1 MTDERIR
8 AFPNATGPVYFDEE
22 TNVYVVSSHEAA
34 KKVLQDSG
42 FSSDRAD
49 NLDLVARLGNMDEL
63 PSLVSAMLALFTDGP
78 THDRL
83 RYHVARRFT
92 PKRVAAMR
100 PRVGAIID
108 AALDGVDGLDEFD
121 VIADLAYPITV
132 GIISEMLDIGVDG
145 AAVVL
150 GFASRIVAF
159 MELRPT
165 DRQLLDASEAA
176 RNCSLFLLPILTER
190 RESPGDDLLS
200 ALLTMEIDGD
210 RLLVEEVLTM
220 VVLLMIA
227 GHEAPAHFIANGV
240 MALLANPPERRRLQE
255 NPYLYGAAVE
265 ELLRLHHPVNYL
277 SRTAT
282 KDQVLAGHHLPA
294 GSQVV
299 VDLAA
304 VNRDPA
310 RYQDPERFDMLR
322 SDPGHLSFG
331 TGVHYCVGRAL
342 GRLEAEE
349 TLRRL
354 FGRFPDLTLAD
365 TDLTRR
371 ASATFHALDRL
382 PVNPK
387 PLA

>member
-1 MTDERIR
+1 MNARIR

-22 TNVYVVSSHEAA
+22 TGVYVISSHEAA
-34 KKVLQDSG
+34 KKVLQDPG
-42 FSSDRAD
+42 FSSDRTD
-49 NLDLVARLGNMDEL
+49 NLDLIARLGNMDEL
-63 PSLVSAMLALFTDGP
+63 PPLVSAMLALFTDGP

-83 RYHVARRFT
+83 RHHVARRFT
-92 PKRVAAMR
+92 PKRVAAMQ
-100 PRVGAIID
+100 PRIGAVID

-132 GIISEMLDIGVDG
+132 GIISEILDICVDG
-145 AAVVL
+145 AVVVL

-165 DRQLLDASEAA
+165 DQQLLDASEAA
-176 RNCSLFLLPILTER
+176 RSCSLFLLPILNER
-190 RESPGDDLLS
+190 RESPGEDLLS

-227 GHEAPAHFIANGV
+227 GHEAPTHFIANGV
-240 MALLANPPERRRLQE
+240 MALLENPAERRRLQE

-282 KDQVLAGHHLPA
+282 RDQVLAGHHVAA

-322 SDPGHLSFG
+322 TDPGHLSFG

-371 ASATFHALDRL
+371 MSATFYALDRL
-382 PVNPK
+382 PVHPK